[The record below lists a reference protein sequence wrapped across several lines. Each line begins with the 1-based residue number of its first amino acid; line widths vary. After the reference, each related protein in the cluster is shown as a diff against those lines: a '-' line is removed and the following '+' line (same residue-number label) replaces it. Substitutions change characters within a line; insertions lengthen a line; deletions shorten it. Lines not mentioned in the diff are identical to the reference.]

1 MLSPAQ
7 ASICQD
13 DSRFRVAVTGRR
25 FGKTHLAIREL
36 CKHATE
42 PNANVYYI
50 APSYRQAK
58 TIAWTQLVDKLK
70 SLNWIKRKNE
80 AELTVRLKNGS
91 LISLKGADNPDSLR
105 GVGLTFVSLDEA
117 QDLDPRLWREVIR
130 PALSDRKGKALF
142 TLTPKGV
149 GSWGHELYTEAQELD
164 DWQAW
169 QYKTIDGGR
178 VEASELEQAKRD
190 MDAKTFQQEYC
201 ATFNTYSGRVYY
213 NFERQQHIVKAP
225 DYNSILHVGMDFN
238 VGNMCLCI
246 ANVDADGMITIYDEI
261 SLQSSNTDEV
271 CQELKNRYPNAKIM
285 VYPDPACKQRRS
297 SAGGRTDLSILQ
309 NAGFVVRVRNK
320 HTPVRDRINAVNG
333 KLKNAHEQIGLAVD
347 SRCKNVINS
356 LERLV
361 YKEGTNV
368 VDKDHGY
375 DHMAD
380 AVGYLVDYLFPITV
394 NYENTSQDVFT
405 FQGGRYHGNTKRWS

>member
-1 MLSPAQ
+1 MLSEAQ
-7 ASICQD
+7 ASICSD
-13 DSRFRVAVTGRR
+13 NSRFRVAVTGRR

-42 PNANVYYI
+42 PNANCYYI

-58 TIAWTQLVDKLK
+58 TIAWQQLTDKLK
-70 SLNWIKRKNE
+70 SLNWVKKKNE

-91 LISLKGADNPDSLR
+91 VISLKGADNPDSLR

-164 DWQAW
+164 DWNAW

-178 VEASELEQAKRD
+178 VDETELEQAKRD
-190 MDAKTFQQEYC
+190 MDAKTFQQEYE
-201 ATFNTYSGRVYY
+201 ATFNTYSGRVFY
-213 NFERQQHIVKAP
+213 NFDRDIHLDKLPEYQG
-225 DYNSILHVGMDFN
+225 ILHVGMDFN

-246 ANVDADGMITIYDEI
+246 ANIDERGMVNIHDEI
-261 SLQSSNTDEV
+261 HMQSSNTEEV
-271 CQELKNRYPNAKIM
+271 CQELKNRYPGAKIM
-285 VYPDPACKQRRS
+285 VYPDPSCKQRRS
-297 SAGGRTDLSILQ
+297 SAGGKTDLSILQ
-309 NAGFVVRVRNK
+309 NAGFVVRVRNS
-320 HTPVRDRINAVNG
+320 HTPVRDRINAVNA
-333 KLKNAHEQIGLAVD
+333 KLQNANGEVGMRVD
-347 SRCKNVINS
+347 YKAKHVVNS

-361 YKEGTNV
+361 YKEGTNI
-368 VDKDHGY
+368 VDKDTGY

-380 AVGYLVDYLFPITV
+380 AVGYLIDFLFPITV
-394 NYENTSQDVFT
+394 NFDNAPQGAFT
-405 FQGGRYHGNTKRWS
+405 FKGGRYHGKARW

>member
-7 ASICQD
+7 ASICKD

-36 CKHATE
+36 CKHASK
-42 PNANVYYI
+42 PNSNVYYI

-58 TIAWTQLVDKLK
+58 TIAWQQLTEKLK
-70 SLNWIKRKNE
+70 NLSWIKRKNE

-91 LISLKGADNPDSLR
+91 QISLKGADNPDSLR
-105 GVGLTFVSLDEA
+105 GTGLDFVSLDEA

-149 GSWGHELYTEAQELD
+149 GSWGHELYTDAQELQ
-164 DWQAW
+164 DWRAW

-178 VEASELEQAKRD
+178 VDASELEQAKRD
-190 MDAKTFQQEYC
+190 MDAKTYQQEYE
-201 ATFNTYSGRVYY
+201 ATFNTYSGRVFY
-213 NFERQQHIVKAP
+213 NFDRDTHIQQLP
-225 DYNSILHVGMDFN
+225 EYQGILHVGMDFN

-246 ANVDADGMITIYDEI
+246 SHIDESGHISIYDEI
-261 SLQSSNTDEV
+261 HMQSSNTEEV
-271 CQELKNRYPNAKIM
+271 CQELKNRYPGTKIM
-285 VYPDPACKQRRS
+285 VYPDPSCTQRRS

-309 NAGFVVRVRNK
+309 NAGFVVRVRSK
-320 HTPVRDRINAVNG
+320 HTPVRDRINAVNS
-333 KLKNAHEQIGLAVD
+333 KLRNASGQIGLAVD
-347 SRCKNVINS
+347 YKCKNVIGS

-361 YKEGTNV
+361 FKEGTNV
-368 VDKDHGY
+368 VDKDTGY

-380 AVGYLVDYLFPITV
+380 AVGYLIDFLFPITV
-394 NYENTSQDVFT
+394 NFENTSTGVFK
-405 FQGGRYHGNTKRWS
+405 FQGGNYHGNNKRWS

>member
-13 DSRFRVAVTGRR
+13 KSRFRVAVTGRR
-25 FGKTHLAIREL
+25 FGKTHIAIREL
-36 CKHATE
+36 CRHATK

-58 TIAWTQLVDKLK
+58 TIAWQQLTDKLK
-70 SLNWIKRKNE
+70 SLNWIKKKNE

-91 LISLKGADNPDSLR
+91 TIALKGADNPDSLR

-149 GSWGHELYTEAQELD
+149 GSWGHELYTEAQELQ

-169 QYKTIDGGR
+169 QYKTIDGGI
-178 VEASELEQAKRD
+178 VDESELTQAKRD
-190 MDAKTFQQEYC
+190 MDAKTYQQEYE
-201 ATFNTYSGRVYY
+201 ATFNTYSGRVFY
-213 NFERQQHIVKAP
+213 NFDRDTHIQQLPPQSGIM
-225 DYNSILHVGMDFN
+225 HVGMDFN

-246 ANVDADGMITIYDEI
+246 SHIDESGHIAIHDEI
-261 SLQSSNTDEV
+261 SMQSSNTEEV
-271 CQELKNRYPNAKIM
+271 CQELKNRYPGAKIM
-285 VYPDPACKQRRS
+285 VYPDPSCKQRRS

-309 NAGFVVRVRNK
+309 NAGFVVRVRNN
-320 HTPVRDRINAVNG
+320 HTPVRDRINAVNA
-333 KLKNAHEQIGLAVD
+333 KLKNANGEIGLAVD
-347 SRCKNVINS
+347 YKCKHVINS

-361 YKEGTNV
+361 YKEGTNI
-368 VDKDHGY
+368 VDKDSGH
-375 DHMAD
+375 DHMSD
-380 AVGYLVDYLFPITV
+380 AIGYLVDFLFPITV
-394 NYENTSQDVFT
+394 NFTDTSPGVFK
-405 FQGGRYHGNTKRWS
+405 FQGGKYHGNKGW